1 MGEKQGREEE
11 MTQFEAIRRA
21 DQRMKNDIPM
31 ETKKR
36 WLDGLQTAVSRERR
50 DDLPVPVDVAEAY
63 LVMRYALEAD
73 DLNRY
78 NTWAEIFNLR
88 VRGFIARG
96 K

>member
-1 MGEKQGREEE
+1 

-31 ETKKR
+31 DTKKR
-36 WLDGLQTAVSRERR
+36 WLDGLQAAVNAERH
-50 DDLPVPVDVAEAY
+50 DATPIPADVAEAY
-63 LVMRYALEAD
+63 LVMRYCLEAG

-88 VRGFIARG
+88 VRAFITRG

>member
-1 MGEKQGREEE
+1 
-11 MTQFEAIRRA
+11 MTHEEAILRA

-36 WLDGLQTAVSRERR
+36 WLDGLQAAVSRERR
-50 DDLPVPVDVAEAY
+50 DNLPVPADVAEAY
-63 LVMRYALEAD
+63 LVMRYCLEAD

-88 VRGFIARG
+88 VRAFIARG
-96 K
+96 R

>member
-1 MGEKQGREEE
+1 MNIE
-11 MTQFEAIRRA
+11 EAIRRA
-21 DQRMKNDIPM
+21 DQRMKNDIPA

-36 WLDGLQTAVSRERR
+36 WLDGLQAAVSRDRR
-50 DDLPVPVDVAEAY
+50 DDLPVPADVGEAY
-63 LVMRYALEAD
+63 LVMRYCLEAD

-88 VRGFIARG
+88 VRAFITRG

>member
-1 MGEKQGREEE
+1 

-31 ETKKR
+31 DTKKR
-36 WLDGLQTAVSRERR
+36 WLDGLQAAVSRDRR
-50 DDLPVPVDVAEAY
+50 DDLPVPADVAEAY
-63 LVMRYALEAD
+63 LVMRYCLEAD

-88 VRGFIARG
+88 VRAFITRG

>member
-1 MGEKQGREEE
+1 MN
-11 MTQFEAIRRA
+11 QFEAILRA

-36 WLDGLQTAVSRERR
+36 WLDGLQAAVSRERR
-50 DDLPVPVDVAEAY
+50 DNLPVPADVAEAY
-63 LVMRYALEAD
+63 LVMRYCLEAD

-88 VRGFIARG
+88 VRAFIARG
-96 K
+96 R